1 MQAIWHWGIDMIIG
15 IQAIHNP
22 ALDAFFSVV
31 TSLGSKEFF
40 LVLLPFLYWCLD
52 KGQAQR
58 LAYIL
63 LLSGYSNSALKGLFA
78 LPRPFQFDLRVL
90 KLDLVPAEE
99 LGYGFPSGHSQSAMV
114 VWGYLAGWV
123 RRRWMWALA
132 ASMIAMIAFSR
143 IYLGVHFP
151 SDVLVGLI
159 LGAAWLGLFRWLE
172 PGLVGWLSQQPM
184 GLQLGLGVIVPVVLL
199 LGYSSGDAI
208 TSAGILIGAG
218 VGIVIE
224 RRFVGFSAGGP
235 LWQRAVRLIVGVII
249 LMALREGLKVVFPD
263 QGEPLYILLRAIR
276 YLLVGVWVTLG
287 GPWLFQRFGL
297 ASNDLAVGKG

>member
-1 MQAIWHWGIDMIIG
+1 MQAIWHWGIDMIITL
-15 IQAIHNP
+15 QAVHNP
-22 ALDAFFSVV
+22 ALDAFFNVV

-40 LVLLPFLYWCLD
+40 LVLLPLLYWCLD

-58 LAYIL
+58 LAYLL
-63 LLSGYSNSALKGLFA
+63 LLSAYSNSALKGLFA

-90 KLDLVPAEE
+90 KLDPVPAEE

-114 VWGYLAGWV
+114 VWGYLAVWV

-151 SDVLVGLI
+151 SDALVGLI
-159 LGAAWLGLFRWLE
+159 LGVVWLDLFRWLE

-199 LGYSSGDAI
+199 LAYSSGDAI
-208 TSAGILIGAG
+208 TAAGILIGAG

-224 RRFVGFSAGGP
+224 RRFVDFGAGGP
-235 LWQRAVRLIVGVII
+235 LWQRAVRLMVGVII
-249 LMALREGLKVVFPD
+249 LMALRQGLKAVFPGP
-263 QGEPLYILLRAIR
+263 GEPLYILLRAIR
-276 YLLVGVWVTLG
+276 YMLVGVWVTLG